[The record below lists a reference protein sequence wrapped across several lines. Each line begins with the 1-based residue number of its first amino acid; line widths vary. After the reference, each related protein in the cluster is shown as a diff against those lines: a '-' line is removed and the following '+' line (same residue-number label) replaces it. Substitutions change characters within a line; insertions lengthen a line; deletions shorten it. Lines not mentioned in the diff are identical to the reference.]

1 MGTVHTCHQVNQ
13 LRPLHFVTP
22 LLVLPRESE
31 SGTMLVSTAF
41 NFLSERPC
49 LLTATFMNVEGG
61 MRACSAT
68 YWHLPR
74 LAVCFLARKNA
85 CQVVS
90 HTMGGTAQR
99 NRG

>member
-41 NFLSERPC
+41 NFFVRATVLIELRWRFQFWPISE
-49 LLTATFMNVEGG
+49 THAF
-61 MRACSAT
+61 
-68 YWHLPR
+68 
-74 LAVCFLARKNA
+74 
-85 CQVVS
+85 
-90 HTMGGTAQR
+90 
-99 NRG
+99 